1 MVVDLITL
9 SPSDI
14 QKYCEMYLEM
24 LRKNIDS
31 SVDKSAKIAELNKEI
46 ENNMAKKQKL
56 LDYNLQGI
64 LSDDEFI
71 SNTKLLNRKI
81 ERAQSLIDSF
91 TSKSPVE
98 LKSNSVLD
106 KAAKLLNDFSGVK
119 SEDLDN
125 KIVDE
130 LIDKIVITPQD
141 TDYASVEFYLK
152 TSEKVHKTYDRKA
165 VLRNDNLLKKMIE
178 EQEKKMAG
186 K

>member
-1 MVVDLITL
+1 
-9 SPSDI
+9 
-14 QKYCEMYLEM
+14 M
-24 LRKNIDS
+24 LRKSIDS

-119 SEDLDN
+119 SDDLDN

-130 LIDKIVITPQD
+130 LLDKIVITPQD

-165 VLRNDNLLKKMIE
+165 VLRNDNLLNIMLPVRSTVFYRHPRHLYGHETEIRYDYRLVI
-178 EQEKKMAG
+178 
-186 K
+186 